1 MHKLDQTVN
10 HAISTGILIGG
21 IGVALLVWF
30 LSYQQAKVDAFM
42 ENTSGT
48 ITIEQLNS
56 F

>member
-21 IGVALLVWF
+21 FGFALLVWF

-42 ENTSGT
+42 ENTSGS
-48 ITIEQLNS
+48 ITVEEINS
-56 F
+56 L